1 MKFFFAKKLNVIK
14 IFSAVPEIFRGGRI
28 VGGRAANLGEFPYQV
43 SLRTAANFH
52 FCGGAIISDTWV
64 ITAAHCI
71 INRAQ
76 NSVRVIVGSVLLNSG
91 GVTHISSRIIT
102 HPEYNSALIAFE

>member
-1 MKFFFAKKLNVIK
+1 MILTKV
-14 IFSAVPEIFRGGRI
+14 FSAVPDIFRGGRI
-28 VGGRAANLGEFPYQV
+28 VGGRAAALGEFPYQV

-52 FCGGAIISDTWV
+52 FCGGAIISDRWV

-76 NSVRVIVGSVLLNSG
+76 TSVRVIVGSVLLNSG
-91 GVTHISSRIIT
+91 GVSHTSSRIIA
-102 HPEYNSALIAFE
+102 HESYNSALIAFE